1 MSTPNLP
8 VGPLGEDPSQL
19 PVRRG
24 DALARPDNAQ
34 VLDLLRDG
42 GNDNPDEIDLL
53 AYWRMLVK
61 RRWLIAAL
69 VAAGAAIALVM
80 TLKATPMY
88 RATAVVKIDTASQSI
103 VQMGEFGSPY
113 DWDPDFLTTQ
123 IGVLTSRSLAERVAE
138 DLRLDAA
145 ALARLQPP
153 SWLERLKGTLK
164 PATAAGP
171 SQDSPPPQPADA
183 AMAAAERAAGTG
195 TIMGGLS
202 VQPQLNSR
210 LVDIAFSSPSPEF
223 AARAANAVADG
234 YIAQEL
240 ERTFGASSYAKGYL
254 EEQLNLTKA
263 RLEQSERD
271 LVEFAQKEN
280 LVNVGEG
287 QSLAGQN
294 LGTINT
300 SLAEAQAQRIRAQAR
315 WSQLQANDSLPQDLM
330 AASLVPALRSQRADL
345 QRQYQEKLQVFKPDY
360 PDMQRLKSQVDE
372 MDRQISAEI
381 ASVRR
386 SVRAEFDA
394 AVAQEQ
400 LLKGQLSSLRDES
413 LDTDSRSIQYN
424 ILRRE
429 ADTNRQLYDS
439 LLQRYKMVGASS
451 DARPNNI
458 TIIDRAQVPGGAY
471 SPNGVRNLAIGLFLG
486 LLLGV
491 ALALLL
497 EFLDDTIKTP
507 EDVEQKLRLSVL
519 GIIPRLGAKQSV
531 ATAAQD
537 LRSPFSEAYRSVRT
551 ALQFSTDHGV
561 PRTLLLTSPGPGE
574 GKSTSALSLARN
586 FAQLGKRVLLVEA
599 DMRNPSL
606 HRSLAATAPDKGL
619 SSLLAGAATLQEV
632 IVPSGEAQ
640 LDVIFAGPLPPNPA
654 ELLSGTRLVSLLSI
668 AGQHY
673 DQVVI
678 DGPPVMGI
686 ADGPLLANSAD
697 GTLLVVDSGSTK
709 IGNAQ
714 AALKRLLVARARV
727 IGVLLTKYNPKAAGH
742 GYHYE
747 SYYAYGGPARLPG
760 KSR

>member
-164 PATAAGP
+164 PTTAAGP

-183 AMAAAERAAGTG
+183 AMAAAERAAGTS

-202 VQPQLNSR
+202 VQPQMNSR

-240 ERTFGASSYAKGYL
+240 ERTFGASSYAKSYL

-360 PDMQRLKSQVDE
+360 PDMQRLKSQIDE

-586 FAQLGKRVLLVEA
+586 FAQLGKRVLLIEA

-606 HRSLAATAPDKGL
+606 HRSLAATPTGKGL

-632 IVPSGEAQ
+632 VVPSGEAQ

-714 AALKRLLVARARV
+714 AALKRLLVARAHV
-727 IGVLLTKYNPKAAGH
+727 IGVLLTKYNPKTAGH

>member
-88 RATAVVKIDTASQSI
+88 RATAVVKIDKLSQSI
-103 VQMGEFGSPY
+103 VQMGEFSNAY

-123 IGVLTSRSLAERVAE
+123 VGVLTSRSLAERVAE
-138 DLRLDAA
+138 DLRLDAT

-164 PATAAGP
+164 PTTVATPAE
-171 SQDSPPPQPADA
+171 DSTASQPADA
-183 AMAAAERAAGTG
+183 AMAAAERAAGTS

-202 VQPQLNSR
+202 VQPQMNSR

-240 ERTFGASSYAKGYL
+240 ERTFGASSYAKSYL

-599 DMRNPSL
+599 DMRNPSP

-686 ADGPLLANSAD
+686 ADGPLLANGAD

>member
-88 RATAVVKIDTASQSI
+88 RATAVVKIDNASQSI

-138 DLRLDAA
+138 DLHLDAA

-164 PATAAGP
+164 PTTVATPAE
-171 SQDSPPPQPADA
+171 DSTASQPADA
-183 AMAAAERAAGTG
+183 AMAAAERAAGTS

-202 VQPQLNSR
+202 VQPQMNSR

-240 ERTFGASSYAKGYL
+240 ERTFGASSYAKSYL

-471 SPNGVRNLAIGLFLG
+471 SPNGARNLAIGLFLG

-531 ATAAQD
+531 AAAAQD

-551 ALQFSTDHGV
+551 ALQFATDHGV

-686 ADGPLLANSAD
+686 ADGPLLANGAD

>member
-88 RATAVVKIDTASQSI
+88 RATAVVKIDKLSQSI
-103 VQMGEFGSPY
+103 VQMGEFSNAY

-123 IGVLTSRSLAERVAE
+123 VGVLTSRSLAERVAE
-138 DLRLDAA
+138 DLRLDAT

-164 PATAAGP
+164 PTTVATPAE
-171 SQDSPPPQPADA
+171 DSTASQPADA
-183 AMAAAERAAGTG
+183 AMAAAERAAGTS

-202 VQPQLNSR
+202 VQPQMNSR

-240 ERTFGASSYAKGYL
+240 ERTFGASSYAKSYL

-360 PDMQRLKSQVDE
+360 PDMQRLKSQIDE

-471 SPNGVRNLAIGLFLG
+471 SPNGARNLAIGLFLG

-686 ADGPLLANSAD
+686 ADGPLLANGAD

>member
-8 VGPLGEDPSQL
+8 VGPLGEDPSPL
-19 PVRRG
+19 PARR
-24 DALARPDNAQ
+24 DHALARPDNAQ
-34 VLDLLRDG
+34 VLDLLRE
-42 GNDNPDEIDLL
+42 GNSDNADEIDLL
-53 AYWRMLVK
+53 AYWRMLAK
-61 RRWLIAAL
+61 RRWLIASL
-69 VAAGAAIALVM
+69 VAAGAAIALAM
-80 TLKATPMY
+80 TLMATPMY
-88 RATAVVKIDTASQSI
+88 RATAVVKIDNFSQSI
-103 VQMGEFGSPY
+103 VQMGEFSSPFG
-113 DWDPDFLTTQ
+113 WDPDFLTTRV
-123 IGVLTSRSLAERVAE
+123 GVLTSRTLAERVAE
-138 DLRLDAA
+138 DLHLDSE
-145 ALARLQPP
+145 ALARLRPP
-153 SWLERLKGTLK
+153 SWLERLKGTLR
-164 PATAAGP
+164 P
-171 SQDSPPPQPADA
+171 DA
-183 AMAAAERAAGTG
+183 AAKGEATTAMSAAERATAAG
-195 TIMGGLS
+195 TIMGGLQ
-202 VQPQLNSR
+202 VQPQMNSK
-210 LVDIAFSSPSPEF
+210 LVDISFSSPVPAF

-240 ERTFGASSYAKGYL
+240 ERTFGASSYARTYL
-254 EEQLNLTKA
+254 EEQLELTKA

-330 AASLVPALRSQRADL
+330 AASLVPSLRSQRADL

-360 PDMQRLKSQVDE
+360 PDMQRLASQIKE
-372 MDRQISAEI
+372 MDRQITAEI

-394 AVAQEQ
+394 ALAQEK
-400 LLKGQLSSLRDES
+400 LLQGQLAELRDES
-413 LDTDSRSIQYN
+413 LDTDSRSIRYN

-439 LLQRYKMVGASS
+439 LLQRYKMVGAAS

-458 TIIDRAQVPGGAY
+458 AIIDRAQVPGGAY
-471 SPNGVRNLAIGLFLG
+471 SPNGIRNLAIGLFLG

-497 EFLDDTIKTP
+497 EFLDDTLKTP
-507 EDVEQKLRLSVL
+507 EDVEQKLRLPVL
-519 GIIPRLGAKQSV
+519 GIIPKLGAKQSV
-531 ATAAQD
+531 ATAVQD

-561 PRTLLLTSPGPGE
+561 PKTLLLTSTGPGE
-574 GKSTSALSLARN
+574 GKSTSALALARN

-606 HRSLAATAPDKGL
+606 HRNLTVAASGKGL
-619 SSLLAGAATLQEV
+619 SSLLAGAATLQDV
-632 IVPSGEAQ
+632 VVASGEAQ

-654 ELLSGTRLVSLLSI
+654 ELLSGTRLVSLLGI
-668 AGQHY
+668 AAQHY

-697 GTLLVVDSGSTK
+697 GTLLVVDSGRTK

-714 AALKRLLVARARV
+714 AALKRLLVARAHV
-727 IGVLLTKYNPKAAGH
+727 IGVLLTKYNPKAAGQ

-760 KSR
+760 KSQ

>member
-8 VGPLGEDPSQL
+8 AGPLGEDPSQL
-19 PVRRG
+19 PVRRDG
-24 DALARPDNAQ
+24 AIARPDNAQ
-34 VLDLLRDG
+34 VLDLLRE
-42 GNDNPDEIDLL
+42 NNSDNPDQIDLL

-164 PATAAGP
+164 PTTAAGP

-240 ERTFGASSYAKGYL
+240 ERTFGASSYAKSYL

-471 SPNGVRNLAIGLFLG
+471 SPNGARNLAIGLFLG

-531 ATAAQD
+531 AAAAQD

-561 PRTLLLTSPGPGE
+561 PRTLLLTSAGPGE

-586 FAQLGKRVLLVEA
+586 FAQLGKRVLLIEA

-606 HRSLAATAPDKGL
+606 HRSLAATPTGKGL

-632 IVPSGEAQ
+632 VLPSGEAQ

-686 ADGPLLANSAD
+686 ADGPLLANGAD

>member
-88 RATAVVKIDTASQSI
+88 RATAVVKIDNASQSI

-123 IGVLTSRSLAERVAE
+123 VGVLTSRSLAERVAE
-138 DLRLDAA
+138 DLRLDAT

-164 PATAAGP
+164 PTTVATPAE
-171 SQDSPPPQPADA
+171 DSTASQPADA
-183 AMAAAERAAGTG
+183 AMAAAERAAGTS

-202 VQPQLNSR
+202 VQPQMNSR

-360 PDMQRLKSQVDE
+360 PDMQRLKSQIDE

-471 SPNGVRNLAIGLFLG
+471 SPNGARNLAIGLFLG

-561 PRTLLLTSPGPGE
+561 PRTLLLTSAGPGE

-586 FAQLGKRVLLVEA
+586 FAQLGKRVLLIEA

-606 HRSLAATAPDKGL
+606 HRSLAATPTGKGL

-632 IVPSGEAQ
+632 VVPSGEAQ

-714 AALKRLLVARARV
+714 AALKRLLVARAHV
-727 IGVLLTKYNPKAAGH
+727 IGVLLTKYNPKTAGH